1 MASRKAKQRSSKK
14 RHLEKHGK
22 RTQWAP
28 FWTVL
33 RKFGQG
39 KRVHP
44 SVLTHVR
51 RHWRRRKLKIKPRKI
66 RKDYL
71 G

>member
-1 MASRKAKQRSSKK
+1 MASRKARGSKK
-14 RHLEKHGK
+14 KHLEKQNK
-22 RTQWAP
+22 RTNWAP
-28 FWTVL
+28 IWTVL

-44 SVLTHVR
+44 SAITRVR
-51 RHWRRRKLKIKPRKI
+51 RNWRIRKLKIKPRKV